1 MEHFVGEKEMN
12 GKDQNMKRMALIG
25 VAVLVI
31 VAAAFVLRNFNTQG
45 AAAKAP
51 MSAIVSLSVDKESF
65 DGSDDVLVRV
75 TITNPNNYPIRILKW
90 FTPLYGIERSLFT
103 VTRNG
108 ESVPYIGRMIKRAE
122 PTEAD
127 YITLEAGGSVT
138 ADVNLSEYYELS
150 SSDDYEV
157 MYDVTSLQLYVEKEI
172 GELNNGRL
180 SSAPI
185 KMFITGREAPAR

>member
-1 MEHFVGEKEMN
+1 MN

-25 VAVLVI
+25 AAVLVI
-31 VAAAFVLRNFNTQG
+31 VAAAFAFRNFSTLG
-45 AAAKAP
+45 ASARAP
-51 MSAIVSLSVDKESF
+51 MSATVSLSVDKESF
-65 DGSDDVLVRV
+65 DGSDDVLIHV

-90 FTPLYGIERSLFT
+90 FTPLNGIERSLFT

-150 SSDDYEV
+150 SSDNYEV

-180 SSAPI
+180 SSAPL
-185 KMFITGREAPAR
+185 KMFITGREAPAH

>member
-1 MEHFVGEKEMN
+1 MN
-12 GKDQNMKRMALIG
+12 RKDQNTKHMALIG

-31 VAAAFVLRNFNTQG
+31 VTVIFAFRDFSAPG
-45 AAAKAP
+45 ASAKAP

-65 DGSDDVLVRV
+65 DGSDDVLVHV
-75 TITNPNNYPIRILKW
+75 TITNSNDIPIRILKW
-90 FTPLYGIERSLFT
+90 FTPLNGIERSLFI
-103 VTRNG
+103 VTHNG
-108 ESVPYIGRMIKRAE
+108 ESVRYIGRQIKRAE

-150 SSDDYEV
+150 SSDNYEV
-157 MYDVTSLQLYVEKEI
+157 MYDVTSLQLYMEKEI

-180 SSAPI
+180 NSAPI
-185 KMFITGREAPAR
+185 KMFIIGRESPAH

>member
-1 MEHFVGEKEMN
+1 MN
-12 GKDQNMKRMALIG
+12 RNDQNMKRLAMIG
-25 VAVLVI
+25 TAVLIIVI
-31 VAAAFVLRNFNTQG
+31 AFFVFRNFSTIG
-45 AAAKAP
+45 ASAKAP
-51 MSAIVSLSVDKESF
+51 MSAIVSLSIDKEF
-65 DGSDDVLVRV
+65 FNGSDDVLVHV
-75 TITNPNNYPIRILKW
+75 TITNPNDYSIRILRW
-90 FTPLYGIERSLFT
+90 FTPLNGIERSLFT

-127 YITLEAGGSVT
+127 YITLEAGENVT

-157 MYDVTSLQLYVEKEI
+157 TYDVTSLQLYVEKEI

-185 KMFITGREAPAR
+185 KMFMTGRKAPVH

>member
-1 MEHFVGEKEMN
+1 MN
-12 GKDQNMKRMALIG
+12 GKDQSMKRTALIG

-31 VAAAFVLRNFNTQG
+31 VAAAFAFRNFSTQG
-45 AAAKAP
+45 ASAKAP

-65 DGSDDVLVRV
+65 DGSDDVLVHV
-75 TITNPNNYPIRILKW
+75 TITNPNDYPIRILKW
-90 FTPLYGIERSLFT
+90 FTPLNGIERSLFT

-108 ESVPYIGRMIKRAE
+108 ESVRYIGRQIKRAE

-157 MYDVTSLQLYVEKEI
+157 IYDVTSLQLYVEKAI

>member
-1 MEHFVGEKEMN
+1 MN
-12 GKDQNMKRMALIG
+12 GKDQSMKRTVLIG
-25 VAVLVI
+25 AAVLVI
-31 VAAAFVLRNFNTQG
+31 VAAAFAFRNFSTQG
-45 AAAKAP
+45 ASAKAP

-65 DGSDDVLVRV
+65 DGSDDVLVHV

-90 FTPLYGIERSLFT
+90 FTPLNGIERSLFT

-108 ESVPYIGRMIKRAE
+108 ESVRYIGRQIKRAE

-138 ADVNLSEYYELS
+138 ADVNLSEHYELS
-150 SSDDYEV
+150 SSDNYEV

-180 SSAPI
+180 SSTPI
-185 KMFITGREAPAR
+185 KMFITGREAPAH

>member
-1 MEHFVGEKEMN
+1 MN

-25 VAVLVI
+25 AAVLVI
-31 VAAAFVLRNFNTQG
+31 VAAAFAFRNFSTLG
-45 AAAKAP
+45 ASARAP
-51 MSAIVSLSVDKESF
+51 MSATVSLSVDKESF
-65 DGSDDVLVRV
+65 DGSDDVLVHV

-90 FTPLYGIERSLFT
+90 FTPLNGIERSLFT

-180 SSAPI
+180 SSVPI
-185 KMFITGREAPAR
+185 KMFITGREAPAH